1 MGMML
6 GDSIFLSRLFLLVSV
21 TLISTNSFGQ
31 AAIAPQ
37 LRAENTLDRIS
48 SKNSLSGSD
57 ILYGLPVPP
66 GSTIGDNYLNKEWN
80 QATFL
85 LYQSEKMIEGYPAKF
100 DIQSDLFEVKTN
112 NGIKILDN
120 SKVKNVVWIDSLTS
134 LPDYFVNGK
143 EYRIEGVPSTGILEI
158 VVDGIFPL
166 FKKTE
171 LFVKEPT
178 YNVAFDVGSRDKKIF
193 QKEIMY
199 YGKDKDL
206 MRVKNKKDVLAAA
219 GGRAT
224 EVEAF
229 VKSNKLNLN
238 KETDL
243 KRVFEFLN
251 AK

>member
-1 MGMML
+1 MIL
-6 GDSIFLSRLFLLVSV
+6 SNSIFLSKLFLLVSV

-31 AAIAPQ
+31 AAIPPQ

-66 GSTIGDNYLNKEWN
+66 GSIIGDNYLNKEWN

-134 LPDYFVNGK
+134 VPHYFVNGK
-143 EYRIEGVPSTGILEI
+143 EYRIEGVPSSGILEI

-171 LFVKEPT
+171 LLVKEPT

-193 QKEIMY
+193 KKEIIY

-206 MRVKNKKDVLAAA
+206 FKVKNKKDVLAAA
-219 GGRAT
+219 GDRAA

-229 VKSNKLNLN
+229 IKSNKLNLN
-238 KETDL
+238 KETDI

-251 AK
+251 AN

>member
-31 AAIAPQ
+31 AAIPPQ

-134 LPDYFVNGK
+134 LPHYFVNGK

>member
-1 MGMML
+1 MML

-31 AAIAPQ
+31 AAIPPQ

-134 LPDYFVNGK
+134 LPHYFVNGK

>member
-1 MGMML
+1 MIL
-6 GDSIFLSRLFLLVSV
+6 SDSIFLSRLFLLISITV
-21 TLISTNSFGQ
+21 ISTNSFGQ
-31 AAIAPQ
+31 AAIPPQ
-37 LRAENTLDRIS
+37 LRAENTLDRMS

-66 GSTIGDNYLNKEWN
+66 GTTIGDNYLNKEWN

-100 DIQSDLFEVKTN
+100 DIQSDLFEVKTK

-134 LPDYFVNGK
+134 LPHYFVNGK
-143 EYRIEGVPSTGILEI
+143 EYRIEGVPSSGILEI
-158 VVDGIFPL
+158 LVDGIFPL

-171 LFVKEPT
+171 LLVKEPT
-178 YNVAFDVGSRDKKIF
+178 YNVAFDVGSRDKKII
-193 QKEIMY
+193 QKEIIY

-206 MRVKNKKDVLAAA
+206 IRVKNKKDVLAAA
-219 GGRAT
+219 GDRAA

-229 VKSNKLNLN
+229 VKSNKLGLN
-238 KETDL
+238 KETDV

-251 AK
+251 SK

>member
-31 AAIAPQ
+31 AAIPPQ

-48 SKNSLSGSD
+48 SKNSFSGSD

-85 LYQSEKMIEGYPAKF
+85 LYRSEKMIEGYPAKF

-134 LPDYFVNGK
+134 LPHYFVNGK

>member
-1 MGMML
+1 MIL
-6 GDSIFLSRLFLLVSV
+6 SDSIFLSRLFLLISITV
-21 TLISTNSFGQ
+21 ISTNSFGQ
-31 AAIAPQ
+31 AAIPPQ
-37 LRAENTLDRIS
+37 LRAENTLDRMS

-66 GSTIGDNYLNKEWN
+66 GTTIGDNYLNKEWN

-100 DIQSDLFEVKTN
+100 DIQSDLFEVKTK

-134 LPDYFVNGK
+134 LPHYFVNGK
-143 EYRIEGVPSTGILEI
+143 EYRIEGVPSSGILEI
-158 VVDGIFPL
+158 LVDGIFPL

-171 LFVKEPT
+171 LLVKEPT
-178 YNVAFDVGSRDKKIF
+178 YNVAFDVGSRDKKII
-193 QKEIMY
+193 QKEIIY

-206 MRVKNKKDVLAAA
+206 IRVKNKKDVLAAA
-219 GGRAT
+219 GDRAA

-229 VKSNKLNLN
+229 VKSNKLGLN
-238 KETDL
+238 KETDI

-251 AK
+251 AN

>member
-1 MGMML
+1 M
-6 GDSIFLSRLFLLVSV
+6 
-21 TLISTNSFGQ
+21 ISTNSFGQ
-31 AAIAPQ
+31 AAIPPQ

-134 LPDYFVNGK
+134 LPHYFVNGK

>member
-1 MGMML
+1 MVL
-6 GDSIFLSRLFLLVSV
+6 RDSIFLSRLFLLISV

-31 AAIAPQ
+31 AAIPPQ

-134 LPDYFVNGK
+134 VPHYFVNGK
-143 EYRIEGVPSTGILEI
+143 EYRIEGVPSSGVLEI
-158 VVDGIFPL
+158 LVDGIFPL

-171 LFVKEPT
+171 LLVKEPT
-178 YNVAFDVGSRDKKIF
+178 YNIAFDVGSRDKKII
-193 QKEIMY
+193 QKEIIY

-206 MRVKNKKDVLAAA
+206 IRVKNKKDVLAAA
-219 GGRAT
+219 GSRAA

-238 KETDL
+238 KETDI

>member
-1 MGMML
+1 MML
-6 GDSIFLSRLFLLVSV
+6 DDSIFLLRLFLLVSV
-21 TLISTNSFGQ
+21 TLITTNSFGQ
-31 AAIAPQ
+31 AAIPPQ
-37 LRAENTLDRIS
+37 MRAENTLDRIS

-66 GSTIGDNYLNKEWN
+66 GSTMGDNYLNKEWN

-134 LPDYFVNGK
+134 LPHYFVNGK

-171 LFVKEPT
+171 LLVKEPT

-193 QKEIMY
+193 QKAIMY

>member
-1 MGMML
+1 L
-6 GDSIFLSRLFLLVSV
+6 LISITV
-21 TLISTNSFGQ
+21 ISTNSFGQ
-31 AAIAPQ
+31 AAIPPQ
-37 LRAENTLDRIS
+37 LRAENTLDRMS

-66 GSTIGDNYLNKEWN
+66 GTTIGDNYLNKEWN

-100 DIQSDLFEVKTN
+100 DIQSDLFEVKTK

-134 LPDYFVNGK
+134 LPHYFVNGK
-143 EYRIEGVPSTGILEI
+143 EYRIEGVPSSGILEI
-158 VVDGIFPL
+158 LVDGIFPL

-171 LFVKEPT
+171 LLVKEPT
-178 YNVAFDVGSRDKKIF
+178 YNVAFDVGSRDKKII
-193 QKEIMY
+193 QKEIIY

-206 MRVKNKKDVLAAA
+206 IRVKNKKDVLAAA
-219 GGRAT
+219 GDRAA

-229 VKSNKLNLN
+229 VKSNKLGLN
-238 KETDL
+238 KETDI

-251 AK
+251 AN

>member
-1 MGMML
+1 MML
-6 GDSIFLSRLFLLVSV
+6 DDSIFLLRLFLLVSV
-21 TLISTNSFGQ
+21 TLITTNSFGQ
-31 AAIAPQ
+31 AAIPPQ
-37 LRAENTLDRIS
+37 MRAENTLDRIS

-66 GSTIGDNYLNKEWN
+66 GSTMGDNYLNKEWN

-134 LPDYFVNGK
+134 LPHYFVNGK

-171 LFVKEPT
+171 LLVKEPT

-193 QKEIMY
+193 QKAIMY

-219 GGRAT
+219 GGKAT

>member
-1 MGMML
+1 M
-6 GDSIFLSRLFLLVSV
+6 
-21 TLISTNSFGQ
+21 
-31 AAIAPQ
+31 
-37 LRAENTLDRIS
+37 
-48 SKNSLSGSD
+48 
-57 ILYGLPVPP
+57 
-66 GSTIGDNYLNKEWN
+66 
-80 QATFL
+80 
-85 LYQSEKMIEGYPAKF
+85 YQSEKMIEGYPAKF

-193 QKEIMY
+193 QKEIF
-199 YGKDKDL
+199 GRCGVRCL
-206 MRVKNKKDVLAAA
+206 MPMAI
-219 GGRAT
+219 
-224 EVEAF
+224 
-229 VKSNKLNLN
+229 
-238 KETDL
+238 
-243 KRVFEFLN
+243 
-251 AK
+251 